1 MIQLLDHHNPHHHAP
16 ESAKRGHSAG
26 WCLLLGNLV
35 TMSQIEQDR
44 SRYKQIVKG
53 KIRENLRKYIT
64 NGELIG
70 RQGKDLVSIPVPQV
84 ELPRFTFGRRNSG
97 GVGQGEGEPGD
108 QLSPGDPAEGQ
119 GAGDG
124 AGQHIWEAEV
134 SIDEMVQML
143 ADELEL
149 PRIQPK
155 GNKSVETEIARYTD
169 IRRVGPESLR
179 HFKRTYREALKRQL
193 AAGQYDPDNPVIIPH
208 PEDRRYR
215 SFRTKPR
222 PDANAVIIYLMDVS
236 GSMGER
242 EKRLVRITA
251 FWIDAWLKKNYRNV
265 HRRYIIHDAVA
276 GEVDEHAFYR
286 IRQGGGTKIS
296 SALHHCHKLI
306 DALYNPAEWN
316 IYLFQFSDGDNF
328 GSDNDQSLSVL
339 QDQLL
344 PVANLYCYGQV
355 DERPYGTTFI
365 DILDR
370 LEERENLITTRI
382 RNDDA
387 IYDALKAFLGKGR

>member
-1 MIQLLDHHNPHHHAP
+1 MA
-16 ESAKRGHSAG
+16 
-26 WCLLLGNLV
+26 
-35 TMSQIEQDR
+35 QIEQDK
-44 SRYKQIVKG
+44 SRYEQIVKG

-108 QLSPGDPAEGQ
+108 ILSPGDPAEGQ
-119 GAGDG
+119 GAGQDP
-124 AGQHIWEAEV
+124 GQHIWEAEI

-143 ADELEL
+143 AEELEL
-149 PRIQPK
+149 PRIEPK
-155 GNKSVETEIARYTD
+155 GNKSVESEITRYTD

-193 AAGQYDPDNPVIIPH
+193 ATGQYDPDNPVIIPY

-222 PDANAVIIYLMDVS
+222 PYANAVIIYMMDVS

-242 EKRLVRITA
+242 EKRLVRITS
-251 FWIDAWLKKNYRNV
+251 FWIDAWLKKNYNSV
-265 HRRYIIHDAVA
+265 HRRYIVHDAVA
-276 GEVDEHAFYR
+276 GEVDEQTFYR

-296 SALHHCHKLI
+296 SALQFCHKMI
-306 DALYNPAEWN
+306 DAIYDPAEWN

-328 GSDNDQSLSVL
+328 GTDNDAALKL
-339 QDQLL
+339 LDTHLL
-344 PVANLYCYGQV
+344 PIANLYCYGQV

-365 DILDR
+365 DT
-370 LEERENLITTRI
+370 LEELDPRENLITTHI
-382 RNDDA
+382 RNDSA
-387 IYDALKAFLGKGR
+387 IYDALRLFLGKGR

>member
-1 MIQLLDHHNPHHHAP
+1 
-16 ESAKRGHSAG
+16 
-26 WCLLLGNLV
+26 
-35 TMSQIEQDR
+35 MSQIEQDR
-44 SRYKQIVKG
+44 ARYEQIVKG
-53 KIRENLRKYIT
+53 KIRRNLRHYIT
-64 NGELIG
+64 SGEMIG

-84 ELPRFTFGRRNSG
+84 DLPRFTFGKLNNG

-108 QLSPGDPAEGQ
+108 LLSPGDPAEGQ
-119 GAGDG
+119 GAGEG
-124 AGQHIWEAEV
+124 PGQHIREAEI
-134 SIDEMVQML
+134 SIDELVQML
-143 ADELEL
+143 AEELHL

-155 GNKSVETEIARYTD
+155 GNKSIETEITRYTD

-193 AAGQYDPDNPVIIPH
+193 AAGLYDPDNPVIIPY

-215 SFRTKPR
+215 SYRTKPL
-222 PDANAVIIYLMDVS
+222 PDANAVMIYMMDVS

-251 FWIDAWLKKNYRNV
+251 FWIDAWIKRHYRNIQ
-265 HRRYIIHDAVA
+265 RRYIVHDAVA
-276 GEVDEHAFYR
+276 GEVDEQTFYR

-296 SALHHCHKLI
+296 SALEYCQKLVRAAYPP
-306 DALYNPAEWN
+306 DDWN

-328 GSDNDQSLSVL
+328 GSDNAQALRLL

-355 DERPYGTTFI
+355 DERPYGSTFI
-365 DILDR
+365 DTLAE
-370 LEERENLITTRI
+370 LTAQENLVKTHI

-387 IYDALKAFLGKGR
+387 IFDALRLFLGKGR

>member
-1 MIQLLDHHNPHHHAP
+1 MA
-16 ESAKRGHSAG
+16 
-26 WCLLLGNLV
+26 
-35 TMSQIEQDR
+35 QIEQDNA
-44 SRYKQIVKG
+44 RYRQIVKG
-53 KIRENLRKYIT
+53 KIRQNLRKYIT

-84 ELPRFTFGRRNSG
+84 DLPRFTFGQNNRG

-108 QLSPGDPAEGQ
+108 LL
-119 GAGDG
+119 GAGEPGEGEG
-124 AGQHIWEAEV
+124 AGEAPGQHIREAEI
-134 SIDEMVQML
+134 SIDELVQML
-143 ADELEL
+143 AEELEL

-155 GNKSVETEIARYTD
+155 GSKSLDSEVTKYTD

-193 AAGQYDPDNPVIIPH
+193 AAGLYDPDNPVIIPY

-215 SFRTKPR
+215 SYRTKPL
-222 PDANAVIIYLMDVS
+222 PDANAVIIYMMDVS

-251 FWIDAWLKKNYRNV
+251 FWIDAWLKRNYQHI
-265 HRRYIIHDAVA
+265 HRRYIVHDAVA
-276 GEVDEHAFYR
+276 GEVDEETFYR

-296 SALHHCHKLI
+296 SALTYCQKLVK
-306 DALYNPAEWN
+306 ALYNPDEWN

-328 GSDNDQSLSVL
+328 GSDNESALSLL
-339 QDQLL
+339 EQHLL

-355 DERPYGTTFI
+355 DERRYGHTFI
-365 DILDR
+365 DTLDE
-370 LEERENLITTRI
+370 LDPHENLVTTHI
-382 RNDDA
+382 RDDDA
-387 IYDALKAFLGKGR
+387 IFDALRLFLGKGR